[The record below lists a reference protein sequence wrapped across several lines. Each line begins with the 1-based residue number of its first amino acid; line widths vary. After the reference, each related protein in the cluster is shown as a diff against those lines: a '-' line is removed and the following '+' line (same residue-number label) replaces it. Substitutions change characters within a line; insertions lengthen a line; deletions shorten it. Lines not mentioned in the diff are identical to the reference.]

1 MRGEQWCYVHH
12 PDLAD
17 RRAAN
22 SRRGGRRGGRGRP
35 ASDIAGVK
43 VQLQEMAD
51 KVLCGELDRADAA
64 VAGQLLNIKLRC
76 LETER
81 KVLETVELEERLA
94 ALEAMAPAQTV
105 HPPDPAWAAAH
116 DIAYGI
122 YLKLFAARNDIDLH
136 RAIELLDQGCP
147 PELAI
152 KILL

>member
-43 VQLQEMAD
+43 AQLQEMAD
-51 KVLCGELDRADAA
+51 KVLSGELDRADAA

-94 ALEAMAPAQTV
+94 ALEAMAPYERGGDRHGRYA
-105 HPPDPAWAAAH
+105 
-116 DIAYGI
+116 
-122 YLKLFAARNDIDLH
+122 
-136 RAIELLDQGCP
+136 
-147 PELAI
+147 
-152 KILL
+152 